1 MGIMSK
7 KNNIQKPEKEV
18 LRKLVFFYCSGKKGF
33 GKTYNFMGTWLTK
46 TVK

>member
-7 KNNIQKPEKEV
+7 KNNIQKQEKEL
-18 LRKLVFFYCSGKKGF
+18 LRKLVLFYVSGKKDF

-46 TVK
+46 KVK